1 MIMPSTESVASDTP
15 TIDSLV
21 AITQADDP
29 DLIAAQTSEQNAV
42 LEAQQVKRPLAQAQA
57 SLDAKIEELEKEASE
72 SESEDEELYG
82 DKSSHKS
89 TPPPSPHKQSLLR
102 DDDEELIRL
111 GHVLENV
118 HDGFYQAYKK
128 NVEGMAKE
136 KQLSRL
142 EGRGRTTTET
152 GKLPDIRDIMM
163 EMRVNVLG
171 GVVLVFSG
179 VIPLNVDWQR
189 YSSYGMRLIQS

>member
-1 MIMPSTESVASDTP
+1 M
-15 TIDSLV
+15 
-21 AITQADDP
+21 
-29 DLIAAQTSEQNAV
+29 
-42 LEAQQVKRPLAQAQA
+42 AQAQA
-57 SLDAKIEELEKEASE
+57 TLDAKIEELEKEASE

-89 TPPPSPHKQSLLR
+89 TPPPPSPHKQSLLR

-111 GHVLENV
+111 GAVLESV
-118 HDGFYQAYKK
+118 HDRFYRAYKRS
-128 NVEGMAKE
+128 VEGMAKE

-152 GKLPDIRDIMM
+152 GKLPDIRDIMT
-163 EMRVNVLG
+163 EMRGNVLG

-179 VIPLNVDWQR
+179 VIPLNVNWQTYCIYR
-189 YSSYGMRLIQS
+189 VMLKVVMTMRNLQDSLVLMSSMRSQIPLRISSQCG